1 MNATQRVRLTAIAPE
16 AYRHPLDQK
25 AASALRAVPG
35 FERAVAW
42 FSAQSIERYL
52 FHETCASS
60 VRVTPKQCGAIHRL
74 LTEACDT
81 LDLDVPNLFL
91 SQTPIANAFAF
102 GQAQPTL
109 VLHTG
114 LVELLDDNE
123 LRGVIAHELGH
134 VHCGHSTLR
143 LMGLLLVMAGRLGG
157 MRLGA
162 PDLLT
167 VPLQAALLDWMRNAE
182 YSADR
187 AAVLGTQDPEVVFS
201 ALFKLTGGSPKVFA
215 QMDRDEYLRQ
225 AADYAPGN
233 ESRIDKVFKTLIETE
248 KTHPIP
254 VLRARAVLE
263 WGQSDQYRD
272 IIAGRYQR
280 RGETPGTA
288 VDRRRC
294 TACGE
299 WTPVSFS
306 FCTRCG
312 HANEAGDIDSRNQG
326 DPVSQTGDTANY
338 AEVGT
343 GDEGTDA

>member
-1 MNATQRVRLTAIAPE
+1 MTATARVRLTAIAPE

-25 AASALRAVPG
+25 AAAALRAVPG

-42 FSAQSIERYL
+42 FSAQGLERYL
-52 FHETCASS
+52 LHETCASS
-60 VRVTPKQCGAIHRL
+60 VRVTERQCGAIHAL
-74 LTEACDT
+74 LVDACDT
-81 LDLDVPNLFL
+81 LDMPVPHLFL

-102 GQAQPTL
+102 GQAQPTV

-134 VHCGHSTLR
+134 IHCGHSTLR
-143 LMGLLLVMAGRLGG
+143 LMGLLLVLAGRLGG

-162 PDLLT
+162 PDLFTL
-167 VPLQAALLDWMRNAE
+167 PLQAALLDWMRHAE

-233 ESRIDKVFKTLIETE
+233 ESGIDKFLKTLIETE

-254 VLRARAVLE
+254 VLRAREVLA
-263 WGQSDQYRD
+263 WGESPAYQDIVSGTYR
-272 IIAGRYQR
+272 R
-280 RGETPGTA
+280 RGESDATA
-288 VDRRRC
+288 VGRRRC
-294 TACGE
+294 AACGE
-299 WTPVSFS
+299 WTAVSFS
-306 FCTRCG
+306 FCTACG
-312 HANEAGDIDSRNQG
+312 ASAVDASS
-326 DPVSQTGDTANY
+326 VSSVGEDQTHG
-338 AEVGT
+338 
-343 GDEGTDA
+343 